1 MTTSKKRSGFSMVA
15 LVALGLRAI
24 PPAQAGRKV
33 MPMPPIPKGT
43 DQRKGV
49 RARLIDALETT
60 GPGTATDLM
69 LHVGGTLKSVQT
81 GLLNMRRD
89 GLVESYYPDDGKP
102 AGRRLMWRL
111 KDV

>member
-1 MTTSKKRSGFSMVA
+1 MTRKKPSGFSPIA

-24 PPAQAGRKV
+24 PPSQAGRKV

-43 DQRKGV
+43 ELHKGV
-49 RARLIDALETT
+49 RARLTDALETT

-69 LHVGGTLKSVQT
+69 LHVGGTLKTVQQ

-102 AGRRLMWRL
+102 VGRRLLWRL
-111 KDV
+111 K